1 MGTCCKRGCCCC
13 CNKRD
18 LTVLFGF
25 VLAAVAV
32 SVPIVIH
39 ETDQDYGQ
47 TAIDLARQYL
57 AQKDVQSPKLQE
69 AASATVVKDDL
80 QPHEKYKLAIFQLL
94 QDTEHHLPELGLV
107 AFGLGC
113 ANAPLALL
121 LICSALFRL
130 PCGIGLWLTASILQM
145 VVIGM
150 PVFVYSF
157 IVILYVAL
165 QMKMLVEAACAASI
179 LGLFYLLALIMWL
192 TVLGCYHQMKDQERD
207 RSYRRHEE
215 SAEGYCRR
223 SNQGGHQRRSNGYQL
238 RHFYPGSTASTAS
251 RQLPP
256 LPR

>member
-1 MGTCCKRGCCCC
+1 MPNIIYHFSR
-13 CNKRD
+13 
-18 LTVLFGF
+18 
-25 VLAAVAV
+25 
-32 SVPIVIH
+32 
-39 ETDQDYGQ
+39 
-47 TAIDLARQYL
+47 
-57 AQKDVQSPKLQE
+57 
-69 AASATVVKDDL
+69 
-80 QPHEKYKLAIFQLL
+80 LAIFQLL
-94 QDTEHHLPELGLV
+94 EDTEHHLPELGLV

-130 PCGIGLWLTASILQM
+130 PCGIGLWLTSSILQM

-157 IVILYVAL
+157 IIILYVAL

-192 TVLGCYHQMKDQERD
+192 TVLGCYHQMKDHERD

-223 SNQGGHQRRSNGYQL
+223 SNQGVQRRSNGYQL

-256 LPR
+256 LPRWKKTSSNRIGIHCPPPFLDKNQIFVRK